1 MRSTRPKARHAPNRS
16 RTCEGGGISLCVRG
30 ERAQSAAIFLM
41 VSQDMRVEVTIL
53 TLAFDPLLEGFPN
66 ERVRDFLV
74 DREIL
79 SVDTFSFVDSEK

>member
-1 MRSTRPKARHAPNRS
+1 
-16 RTCEGGGISLCVRG
+16 
-30 ERAQSAAIFLM
+30 M